1 MKLALWSQIQINM
14 EYLGDYKLTLLNID
28 KNIIFEKYIKNE
40 YFLRKFRNKCRYSK
54 KIKILCEEKMY

>member
-1 MKLALWSQIQINM
+1 M
-14 EYLGDYKLTLLNID
+14 EYLGDYKLTLFNID

-40 YFLRKFRNKCRYSK
+40 YFLRKFRNKCKYSK

>member
-1 MKLALWSQIQINM
+1 M
-14 EYLGDYKLTLLNID
+14 EYKGDYKLTLLNID

-40 YFLRKFRNKCRYSK
+40 YFLRKLRNKCKYSK